1 MHFRYLCLRK
11 KASFMKQTVLSLLF
25 LLFSS
30 ASVSTLRA
38 QDLRGVVRDAD
49 NQPLVG
55 ASVYWAGTT
64 VGASTD
70 AQGAF
75 LLHRVKGYDRLVA
88 SYLGYVND
96 TLRIDAA
103 ASRAE
108 FTLRAEGVEL
118 EGVVVEGALSGNFVK
133 QDGIVKGEMISF
145 AGLCKM
151 ACCNLAESF
160 ENSASVTVGY
170 SDAISGARQIKML
183 GLAGTY
189 TQILDENRPIMRGLS
204 APYGLS
210 YTPGMWLNSI
220 QVSKG
225 VTSVTAGHD
234 AITGQINLEHRKPTD
249 SERLFVNLYLDDELR
264 PEANIT
270 TAFPVSKDG
279 KLTSILLL
287 HGSGDT
293 DVRKMDHNDD
303 GFRDLPLSTQFNVAN
318 KWLYAA
324 DNGTQVRWGWKF
336 VQENRLGGMLGYRNT
351 SAMREAMADGWDWTR
366 TGTAMP
372 LYGSHI
378 RNRNAN
384 GYFKVGMPVGPSVYD
399 ADEQDEMRSNLAFV
413 ADFDH
418 FDENAYFGLNTYEG
432 NQNSLSL
439 NLMYNH
445 YFTYRSSFNVGVQ
458 AHLDYFRESL
468 DNDTPWLDSSRS
480 YNLDRDEQEV
490 GAYAEYTYAV
500 KDRLS
505 VVAGL
510 RGDYNAFYDRFF
522 LTPRGHVKWNI
533 TSSTALRASAGL
545 GYRSTDVITDNIGM
559 LATGRALI
567 IPELDALNRLE
578 KALTVGGSL
587 TQTFG
592 LVNPGDAT
600 LSFDYFRTQFYN
612 AVVVD
617 QEYDPETI
625 RVYSSTDRSWTD
637 TYQIDFTWTPV
648 ERLDIFATFRYTDSE
663 MTIDRPDGRT
673 ARVER
678 PLVSRYKTLLN
689 IQYATKFRR
698 WTFDATAQLN
708 GPSRIPMQTGDLADS
723 YYSPRYP
730 MFYAQVSRKVG
741 KFDIY
746 VGCENIADYRQEDPI
761 LNWQN
766 PYDYRFNSMNVWG
779 PLMGRKFYAGLRF
792 NLY

>member
-1 MHFRYLCLRK
+1 MKFFK
-11 KASFMKQTVLSLLF
+11 ITVFSFFALAACGS
-25 LLFSS
+25 
-30 ASVSTLRA
+30 LRA
-38 QDLRGVVRDAD
+38 QDLRGVVRDAE

-64 VGASTD
+64 IGASTD

-75 LLHRVKGYDRLVA
+75 LLHRVKGYDKLVA
-88 SYLGYVND
+88 SYLGFVND
-96 TLRIDAA
+96 TLDVKNGVDKVAFA
-103 ASRAE
+103 
-108 FTLRAEGVEL
+108 LRSEGVAL
-118 EGVVVEGALSGNFVK
+118 EGVVVEGNLSGNFVK
-133 QDGIVKGEMISF
+133 RDGIVKGEMISF

-225 VTSVTAGHD
+225 VASVTAGHE

-249 SERLFVNLYLDDELR
+249 DERLFVNLYLDDELR
-264 PEANIT
+264 PEANIS
-270 TAFPVSKDG
+270 TAFPVTKDK
-279 KLTSILLL
+279 KLSSVILL
-287 HGSGDT
+287 HGSMDT
-293 DVRKMDHNDD
+293 DARKMDHNHD
-303 GFRDLPLSTQFNVAN
+303 GFRDLPKSDQINVAN

-336 VQENRLGGMLGYRNT
+336 VQENRLGGMLDYKNT
-351 SAMREAMADGWDWTR
+351 RTMREAMEKDWDDKK
-366 TGTAMP
+366 MP

-384 GYFKVGMPVGPSVYD
+384 GYFKVGMPVGPAVYD
-399 ADEQDEMRSNLAFV
+399 PDEQDEMRSNLAFV

-418 FDENAYFGLNTYEG
+418 FSEDAYFGLNDYTG
-432 NQNSLSL
+432 NQNSLAL

-445 YFTYRSSFNVGVQ
+445 YFSFRSSLIVGVQ
-458 AHLDYFRESL
+458 GHLDYYREKL
-468 DNDTPWLDSSRS
+468 LNPTPWIAANSVRNYDF
-480 YNLDRDEQEV
+480 DRNEREA
-490 GAYAEYTYAV
+490 GAYAEYTYAI
-500 KDRLS
+500 KDKFS
-505 VVAGL
+505 IVAGL
-510 RGDYNAFYDRFF
+510 RGDYNHYYDRFF
-522 LTPRGHVKWNI
+522 LTPRGHLKWNI
-533 TSSTALRASAGL
+533 TPSTTLRASGGL
-545 GYRSTDVITDNIGM
+545 GYRSTNVITDNIGV
-559 LATGRALI
+559 LATGRAI
-567 IPELDALNRLE
+567 TFLDNESGKFDFRKFDRME

-612 AVVVD
+612 SVVAD
-617 QEYDPETI
+617 QEMYADRIVFYD
-625 RVYSSTDRSWTD
+625 TDGRSYTD
-637 TYQIDFTWTPV
+637 TYQIDFSWSPV

-663 MTIDRPDGRT
+663 MTIRRADGGT

-678 PLVSRYKTLLN
+678 PLVSQYKTLLN

-698 WTFDATAQLN
+698 WVFDATAQLN
-708 GPSRIPMQTGDLADS
+708 GPARIPTQTGDLDDS

-730 MFYAQVSRKVG
+730 MFFAQVSRKVG

-746 VGCENIADYRQEDPI
+746 AGCENIADYRQKDPI
-761 LNWQN
+761 LNAQD
-766 PYDYRFNSMNVWG
+766 PYDYKFNSMNDGG
-779 PLMGRKFYAGLRF
+779 PLMGRTF
-792 NLY
+792 NVG

>member
-1 MHFRYLCLRK
+1 
-11 KASFMKQTVLSLLF
+11 MKINKVFAFTLLSL
-25 LLFSS
+25 
-30 ASVSTLRA
+30 AVCGTLRA
-38 QDLRGVVRDAD
+38 EDLRGVVRDGD

-64 VGASTD
+64 IGASTD
-70 AQGAF
+70 AEGAF
-75 LLHRVKGYDRLVA
+75 LMHRVKNYDKLVA

-96 TLRIDAA
+96 TVRVAPDAG
-103 ASRAE
+103 RVE
-108 FTLRAEGVEL
+108 FRLRADGVEL
-118 EGVVVEGALSGNFVK
+118 EGVVVEGNLSGNFVK
-133 QDGIVKGEMISF
+133 REGILKNEMISF

-225 VTSVTAGHD
+225 VSSVTAGHE

-249 SERLFVNLYLDDELR
+249 DERLFVNLYLDDELR
-264 PEANIT
+264 PEANIS
-270 TAFPVSKDG
+270 TAFPVTRDK
-279 KLTSILLL
+279 KLSSVILL
-287 HGSGDT
+287 HGSMDT
-293 DVRKMDHNDD
+293 DVRKMDHNHD
-303 GFRDLPLSTQFNVAN
+303 GFRDLPKSNQINFAN

-336 VQENRLGGMLGYRNT
+336 VQENRLGGMMDYKDT
-351 SAMREAMADGWDWTR
+351 KAMRERMLNGWNWEQQ
-366 TGTAMP
+366 GESMP

-384 GYFKVGMPVGPSVYD
+384 GYFKIGMPVGPSVYD
-399 ADEQDEMRSNLAFV
+399 PDEQDEMRSNLAFV

-418 FDENAYFGLNTYEG
+418 FNEDAYFGLNSYTG
-432 NQNSLSL
+432 NQNALAL

-445 YFTYRSSFNVGVQ
+445 YFTYRSSVNVGVQ
-458 AHLDYFRESL
+458 AHLDYYREKL
-468 DNDTPWLDSSRS
+468 DNRTPWIADAARTT
-480 YNLDRDEQEV
+480 YDFDRDEQEV
-490 GAYAEYTYAV
+490 GAYAEYTYAI
-500 KDRLS
+500 KDKLS
-505 VVAGL
+505 LVAGL
-510 RGDYNAFYDRFF
+510 RGDYNAYYDRFF
-522 LTPRGHVKWNI
+522 LTPRGHLKWNI
-533 TSSTALRASAGL
+533 TPTTTLRASAGL
-545 GYRSTDVITDNIGM
+545 GYRSTNVITDNIGM
-559 LATGRALI
+559 LATGRQI
-567 IPELDALNRLE
+567 VIPDFKGFDRME

-587 TQTFG
+587 TQTFT
-592 LVNPGDAT
+592 LVKADDAT

-612 AVVVD
+612 SVVAD
-617 QEYDPETI
+617 QEYDANRI
-625 RVYSSTDRSWTD
+625 VLYNTDGRSFTD
-637 TYQIDFTWTPV
+637 TYQIDFSWTPV

-663 MTIDRPDGRT
+663 MTVKRPDGRT

-678 PLVSRYKTLLN
+678 PLVSQYKTLLN

-698 WTFDATAQLN
+698 WVFDATAQLN
-708 GPSRIPMQTGDLADS
+708 GPARIPTQDGDLAHDS
-723 YYSPRYP
+723 YSPRYP
-730 MFYAQVSRKVG
+730 IFFAQVSRKVG

-746 VGCENIADYRQEDPI
+746 VGCENIADYRQDVPI
-761 LNWQN
+761 LNAQN
-766 PYDYRFNSMNVWG
+766 PYSAQFNSMNVWG

>member
-1 MHFRYLCLRK
+1 MNFYRI
-11 KASFMKQTVLSLLF
+11 SFFTLSAL
-25 LLFSS
+25 
-30 ASVSTLRA
+30 AVCGTLNA

-49 NQPLVG
+49 KQPLIG

-64 VGASTD
+64 IGAGTD

-75 LLHRVKGYDRLVA
+75 QLHRVKGYDKLVA
-88 SYLGYVND
+88 SYLGYIND
-96 TLRIDAA
+96 TIRVESGVDKV
-103 ASRAE
+103 E
-108 FTLRAEGVEL
+108 FTLRSEGVAL
-118 EGVVVEGALSGNFVK
+118 EDVVVEGNLSGNFVK
-133 QDGIVKGEMISF
+133 RDGIVKGEMISF

-225 VTSVTAGHD
+225 VASVTAGHE

-249 SERLFVNLYLDDELR
+249 DERLFVNLYLDDELR
-264 PEANIT
+264 PEANIS
-270 TAFPVSKDG
+270 TAFPVTKDK
-279 KLTSILLL
+279 KLSSVILL
-287 HGSGDT
+287 HGSMDT
-293 DVRKMDHNDD
+293 DARKMDHNHDH
-303 GFRDLPLSTQFNVAN
+303 FRDLPKSDQINVAN
-318 KWLYAA
+318 KWLYSA

-336 VQENRLGGMLGYRNT
+336 VQENRLGGMLDFKNT
-351 SAMREAMADGWDWTR
+351 AAMREDMAENWDR
-366 TGTAMP
+366 KPMP

-384 GYFKVGMPVGPSVYD
+384 GYIKIGMPVGPSVYD
-399 ADEQDEMRSNLAFV
+399 PDEQDEMRSNLAFV

-418 FDENAYFGLNTYEG
+418 FDEDAYFGLNTYEG
-432 NQNSLSL
+432 NQNAAAL

-445 YFTYRSSFNVGVQ
+445 YFTYRSSLIVGVQ
-458 AHLDYFRESL
+458 GHLDYYREKL
-468 DNDTPWLDSSRS
+468 LNPTPWIAANSVRNYDF
-480 YNLDRDEQEV
+480 DRNEREA
-490 GAYAEYTYAV
+490 GAYAEYTYAI
-500 KDRLS
+500 KDKFS

-510 RGDYNAFYDRFF
+510 RGDYNHYYDRFF
-522 LTPRGHVKWNI
+522 LTPRGHLKWNI
-533 TSSTALRASAGL
+533 TPSTTLRASGGL
-545 GYRSTDVITDNIGM
+545 GYRSTNVITDNIGV
-559 LATGRALI
+559 LATGRAI
-567 IPELDALNRLE
+567 TFLDNESGKFDFRKFDRME

-612 AVVVD
+612 SVVAD
-617 QEYDPETI
+617 QEMYADRIVFYD
-625 RVYSSTDRSWTD
+625 TDGRSYTD
-637 TYQIDFTWTPV
+637 TYQIDFSWSPV

-663 MTIDRPDGRT
+663 MTIKRPGGGS

-678 PLVSRYKTLLN
+678 PLVSQYKTLLN

-698 WTFDATAQLN
+698 WVFDATAQLN
-708 GPSRIPMQTGDLADS
+708 GPARIPTQDGDLANDS
-723 YYSPRYP
+723 YSPRYP

-746 VGCENIADYRQEDPI
+746 AGCENIADYRQKDPI
-761 LNWQN
+761 LHADN
-766 PYDYRFNSMNVWG
+766 PYSVGFNSMNVWG
-779 PLMGRKFYAGLRF
+779 PLMGRKFYVGLRF

>member
-1 MHFRYLCLRK
+1 
-11 KASFMKQTVLSLLF
+11 MKINKILVLSV
-25 LLFSS
+25 S
-30 ASVSTLRA
+30 ALAVCGTLSA

-55 ASVYWAGTT
+55 ASVYWEGTT
-64 VGASTD
+64 IGASTD
-70 AQGAF
+70 AEGAF
-75 LLHRVKGYDRLVA
+75 LLHRVKGYDNLVA
-88 SYLGYVND
+88 SYLGFVND
-96 TLRIDAA
+96 TLHVANGAERI
-103 ASRAE
+103 E
-108 FTLRAEGVEL
+108 FALRADGVEL
-118 EGVVVEGALSGNFVK
+118 EDVVVEGNLSGNFVK
-133 QDGIVKGEMISF
+133 RDGIVKNEMISF

-225 VTSVTAGHD
+225 VASVTAGHE

-249 SERLFVNLYLDDELR
+249 DERLFVNLYLDDELR
-264 PEANIT
+264 PEANVS
-270 TAFPVSKDG
+270 TAFPVSKNK
-279 KLTSILLL
+279 KLSSVILL
-287 HGSGDT
+287 HGSMDT

-303 GFRDLPLSTQFNVAN
+303 GFRDLPLADQLNIAN

-324 DNGTQVRWGWKF
+324 DNGTQIRWGWKF
-336 VQENRLGGMLGYRNT
+336 VQENRLGGMLDYKNSMRDQ
-351 SAMREAMADGWDWTR
+351 MREKWDQP
-366 TGTAMP
+366 GT
-372 LYGSHI
+372 LYGSKI
-378 RNRNAN
+378 RNRGAN
-384 GYFKVGMPVGPSVYD
+384 GYFKIGTPVGPLVYD
-399 ADEQDEMRSNLAFV
+399 PDEKDEMRSNLAFV

-418 FDENAYFGLNTYEG
+418 FNENAYFGLNDYKG
-432 NQNSLSL
+432 NENALAM

-445 YFTYRSSFNVGVQ
+445 YFTYRSSLIVGAQ
-458 AHLDYFRESL
+458 AQLQYYRESL
-468 DNDTPWLDSSRS
+468 ANNTPWIEAAKSRF
-480 YNLDRDEQEV
+480 YDFDRSEQEV

-500 KDRLS
+500 KDKFS
-505 VVAGL
+505 IVAGV
-510 RGDYNAFYDRFF
+510 RGDYNAFYDKFF
-522 LTPRGHVKWNI
+522 VTPRGHIRWNI
-533 TSSTALRASAGL
+533 TPSTTLRGSAGL
-545 GYRSTDVITDNIGM
+545 GYRSTNVITDNIGI
-559 LATGRALI
+559 LATGREI
-567 IPELDALNRLE
+567 VIPDFDGFNRLE

-592 LVNPGDAT
+592 LVSADDAT

-612 AVVVD
+612 SVIAD
-617 QEYDPETI
+617 QEYNADQI
-625 RVYSSTDRSWTD
+625 LLYNSDKRSYTD
-637 TYQIDFTWTPV
+637 TYQIDFSWTPV
-648 ERLDIFATFRYTDSE
+648 ERLDIFATFRYTNSE
-663 MTIDRPDGRT
+663 MTIDRPDGTT

-678 PLVSRYKTLLN
+678 PLVSKYKTLLN

-698 WTFDATAQLN
+698 WVFDATAQLN
-708 GPSRIPMQTGDLADS
+708 GPARIPTQIGDLADDK
-723 YYSPRYP
+723 YSPRYP
-730 MFYAQVSRKVG
+730 MFFAQVSRKIG

-746 VGCENIADYRQEDPI
+746 VGCENIADYRQHDPI
-761 LNWQN
+761 LNADN
-766 PYDYRFNSMNVWG
+766 PFSTGFNSMNVWG

>member
-1 MHFRYLCLRK
+1 MKFFK
-11 KASFMKQTVLSLLF
+11 ITVFSFFALAACGS
-25 LLFSS
+25 
-30 ASVSTLRA
+30 LRA
-38 QDLRGVVRDAD
+38 QDLRGVVRDAE

-64 VGASTD
+64 IGASTD

-75 LLHRVKGYDRLVA
+75 LLHRVKGYDKLVA
-88 SYLGYVND
+88 SYLGFVND
-96 TLRIDAA
+96 TLDVKNGVDKVAFA
-103 ASRAE
+103 
-108 FTLRAEGVEL
+108 LRSEGVAL
-118 EGVVVEGALSGNFVK
+118 EGVVVEGNLSGNFVK
-133 QDGIVKGEMISF
+133 RDGIVKGEMISF

-225 VTSVTAGHD
+225 VASVTAGHE

-249 SERLFVNLYLDDELR
+249 DERLFVNLYLDDELR
-264 PEANIT
+264 PEANIS
-270 TAFPVSKDG
+270 TAFPVTKDK
-279 KLTSILLL
+279 KLSSVILL
-287 HGSGDT
+287 HGSMDT
-293 DVRKMDHNDD
+293 DARKMDHNHD
-303 GFRDLPLSTQFNVAN
+303 GFRDLPKSDQINVAN

-336 VQENRLGGMLGYRNT
+336 VQENRLGGMLDYKNT
-351 SAMREAMADGWDWTR
+351 RTMREAMEKDWDDKK
-366 TGTAMP
+366 MP

-384 GYFKVGMPVGPSVYD
+384 GYFKVGMPVGPAVYD
-399 ADEQDEMRSNLAFV
+399 PDEQDEMRSNLAFV

-418 FDENAYFGLNTYEG
+418 FSEDAYFGLNDYTG
-432 NQNSLSL
+432 NQNSLAL

-445 YFTYRSSFNVGVQ
+445 YFTYRSSLIVGVQ
-458 AHLDYFRESL
+458 GHLDYYREKL
-468 DNDTPWLDSSRS
+468 LNPTPWIAANSVRNYDF
-480 YNLDRDEQEV
+480 DRNEREA
-490 GAYAEYTYAV
+490 GAYAEYTYAI
-500 KDRLS
+500 KDKFS
-505 VVAGL
+505 IVAGL
-510 RGDYNAFYDRFF
+510 RGDYNHYYDRFF
-522 LTPRGHVKWNI
+522 LTPRGHLKWNI
-533 TSSTALRASAGL
+533 TPSTTLRASGGL
-545 GYRSTDVITDNIGM
+545 GYRSTNVITDNIGV
-559 LATGRALI
+559 LATGRAI
-567 IPELDALNRLE
+567 TFLDNESGKFDFRKFDRME

-612 AVVVD
+612 SVVAD
-617 QEYDPETI
+617 QEMYADRIVFYD
-625 RVYSSTDRSWTD
+625 TDGRSYTD
-637 TYQIDFTWTPV
+637 TYQIDFSWSPV
-648 ERLDIFATFRYTDSE
+648 ERFDIFATFRYTDSE
-663 MTIDRPDGRT
+663 MTIRRADGGT

-678 PLVSRYKTLLN
+678 PLVSQYKTLLN

-698 WTFDATAQLN
+698 WVFDATAQLN
-708 GPSRIPMQTGDLADS
+708 GPARIPTQTGDLDDS

-730 MFYAQVSRKVG
+730 MFFAQVSRKVG

-746 VGCENIADYRQEDPI
+746 AGCENIADYRQKDPI
-761 LNWQN
+761 LNAQD
-766 PYDYRFNSMNVWG
+766 PYDYKFNSMNVWG
-779 PLMGRKFYAGLRF
+779 PLMGRKFYVGLRF